1 MAKGRGVGQHW
12 HSLHSLLPL
21 AQAHIRRWQQIAS
34 RTLHPCLQP
43 AAPLPSQAQTAELR
57 GSIDSIKGLV
67 AALEAGHKER
77 ASGSAD
83 VGDGLT
89 VTELRSELR
98 SFAQTLQE

>member
-1 MAKGRGVGQHW
+1 MLKAPEPAP
-12 HSLHSLLPL
+12 PL
-21 AQAHIRRWQQIAS
+21 
-34 RTLHPCLQP
+34 
-43 AAPLPSQAQTAELR
+43 QAQTAELR

-83 VGDGLT
+83 AGDGLT